1 MAPIDLGVVAVAGIV
16 LGVSVLSYLLGR
28 VTGKRAERRRW
39 KRRIAGEVRE
49 LGRTR
54 AMIHRALEKGGHQ

>member
-1 MAPIDLGVVAVAGIV
+1 MVPIDLGVVAVVGVV

-39 KRRIAGEVRE
+39 TRRIAGEVRE

-54 AMIHRALEKGGHQ
+54 AMIHRALEKDSRQ

>member
-1 MAPIDLGVVAVAGIV
+1 MVPIDLGVVAFV
-16 LGVSVLSYLLGR
+16 GVVFGVGVLSYLLGR

-39 KRRIAGEVRE
+39 RRRIAGQARA

-54 AMIHRALEKGGHQ
+54 AMIHRVLEKDGRQ

>member
-1 MAPIDLGVVAVAGIV
+1 MVPIDLGVVAFVGIV
-16 LGVSVLSYLLGR
+16 LGVSVLSSLIGR

-49 LGRTR
+49 LSRTR
-54 AMIHRALEKGGHQ
+54 AIIHRALEKDGDQ

>member
-1 MAPIDLGVVAVAGIV
+1 MVPIDLLVVAFVGIV

-28 VTGKRAERRRW
+28 ITGKRAERRRW

-54 AMIHRALEKGGHQ
+54 AMIHRALENGGRQ

>member
-1 MAPIDLGVVAVAGIV
+1 
-16 LGVSVLSYLLGR
+16 VLSYLLGR